1 MNTPLA
7 ALGALKF
14 SSLLESALSFPRHR
28 TSIKSLANIC
38 CKLYRMVINVV
49 RVKTQIHKMYLLVSS
64 NNLTSSNLGVVLIN
78 IIKLYDELNNSLRI
92 NHQHFKQI

>member
-38 CKLYRMVINVV
+38 CKLYRMIINVV
-49 RVKTQIHKMYLLVSS
+49 RVKTQIHKMYLLSF

-78 IIKLYDELNNSLRI
+78 IIKLDDGLNNSLRI

>member
-38 CKLYRMVINVV
+38 CKLYRIIINVV
-49 RVKTQIHKMYLLVSS
+49 RVKIHKMYLLSF

-78 IIKLYDELNNSLRI
+78 IIKLYDGLNNSLRI

>member
-38 CKLYRMVINVV
+38 CKLYRMIINVV
-49 RVKTQIHKMYLLVSS
+49 RVKTQIHKMYLLSF

-78 IIKLYDELNNSLRI
+78 IIKLHDGLNNSLRI

>member
-38 CKLYRMVINVV
+38 CKLYRMIINVV
-49 RVKTQIHKMYLLVSS
+49 RVKTKIHKMYLLSF
-64 NNLTSSNLGVVLIN
+64 NNLTSSYLGVVLIN
-78 IIKLYDELNNSLRI
+78 IIKLYDGLNNSLRI

>member
-1 MNTPLA
+1 MNTPFA

-38 CKLYRMVINVV
+38 CKLYRMIINVV
-49 RVKTQIHKMYLLVSS
+49 RVKTQIHKMYLLSF

-78 IIKLYDELNNSLRI
+78 IIKLYDGLNNSLRI

>member
-38 CKLYRMVINVV
+38 CKLYRMIINVV
-49 RVKTQIHKMYLLVSS
+49 RVKTQIHKMYLLSF

-78 IIKLYDELNNSLRI
+78 TIKLYDGLNNSLRI

>member
-38 CKLYRMVINVV
+38 CKLYRMIINVV
-49 RVKTQIHKMYLLVSS
+49 RVKTQIHKMYLLSF

-78 IIKLYDELNNSLRI
+78 KIKLYDGLNNSLRI

>member
-38 CKLYRMVINVV
+38 CKLYRMIINVV
-49 RVKTQIHKMYLLVSS
+49 RVKTKIHKMYLLSF

-78 IIKLYDELNNSLRI
+78 IIKLYDGLNNSLRI

>member
-14 SSLLESALSFPRHR
+14 SSLLESALSFPRHM

-38 CKLYRMVINVV
+38 CKLYRMIINVV
-49 RVKTQIHKMYLLVSS
+49 RVKTQIHKMYLLSF

-78 IIKLYDELNNSLRI
+78 IIKLYDGLNNSLRI

>member
-38 CKLYRMVINVV
+38 CKLYRMIINVV
-49 RVKTQIHKMYLLVSS
+49 RVKTQIHIMYLLSF

-78 IIKLYDELNNSLRI
+78 IIKLYDGLNNSLRI

>member
-38 CKLYRMVINVV
+38 CKLYRMIINVV
-49 RVKTQIHKMYLLVSS
+49 RVKTQIHKMYLLSF

-78 IIKLYDELNNSLRI
+78 IIKLYDGLNNSLRI
-92 NHQHFKQI
+92 NHKHFKQI